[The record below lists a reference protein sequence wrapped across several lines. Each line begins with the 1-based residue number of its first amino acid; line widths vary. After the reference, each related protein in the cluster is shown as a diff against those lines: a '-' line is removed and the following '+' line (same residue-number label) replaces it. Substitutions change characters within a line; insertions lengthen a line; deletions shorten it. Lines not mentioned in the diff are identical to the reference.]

1 MKEFK
6 ELLLDNALFKI
17 QNYAL
22 TNNYMKWKEWRK
34 IVQKFKEQIQDS
46 LELDRADVQKHT

>member
-1 MKEFK
+1 LKEFK